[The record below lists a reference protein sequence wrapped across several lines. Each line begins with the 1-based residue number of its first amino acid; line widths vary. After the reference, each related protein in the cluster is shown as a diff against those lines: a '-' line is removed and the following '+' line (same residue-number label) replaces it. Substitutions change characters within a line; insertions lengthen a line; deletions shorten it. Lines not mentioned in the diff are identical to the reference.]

1 MNSNE
6 KKKEAERE
14 RERERVRERETV
26 RGREGERLVP
36 NYPKLKLHRITTT
49 LLIIISTY

>member
-14 RERERVRERETV
+14 QERETV
-26 RGREGERLVP
+26 RGREGERLLP

-49 LLIIISTY
+49 LLIINSTY